1 MKRYELLALVL
12 LVSHAFSAS
21 VPEAELEED
30 EPVEGFDLS
39 SDGAFGSQHQT
50 RIQTDDF
57 LLEHN
62 SNFDLDHVFAE
73 SRVGPGPF
81 QILVHDLVRTFGN
94 IFWNFFTILLLS
106 RMVKMMTLWLKL
118 STNVTFPMI
127 LFPWVILLS
136 QFPTHLIL

>member
-39 SDGAFGSQHQT
+39 SDGAFENQHTT
-50 RIQTDDF
+50 RLQTDGF
-57 LLEHN
+57 LLESTN
-62 SNFDLDHVFAE
+62 NFGGDFNFAE

-81 QILVHDLVRTFGN
+81 QILVHDLVSFEHISLN
-94 IFWNFFTILLLS
+94 PL
-106 RMVKMMTLWLKL
+106 
-118 STNVTFPMI
+118 
-127 LFPWVILLS
+127 
-136 QFPTHLIL
+136 

>member
-81 QILVHDLVRTFGN
+81 QILVHDLVRTFE
-94 IFWNFFTILLLS
+94 NFFCLNF
-106 RMVKMMTLWLKL
+106 V
-118 STNVTFPMI
+118 
-127 LFPWVILLS
+127 LFYFVPGW
-136 QFPTHLIL
+136 PR